1 VVPAWRG
8 DGRGDEPGGERG
20 DGRGDG
26 REGERARGDRAA
38 LARAAERARPVS
50 LAAERC
56 LPVIDALVPLFPE
69 GGLPRGAIVACRGPA
84 ALSLALQT
92 VAGPSQT
99 GSWIG
104 VVGLP
109 ALGLEAVA
117 EAGIAFSRTLLV
129 AEPPPEE
136 WSAVV
141 ATLADSVDA
150 VLVGS
155 SRVRTAD
162 GRRLRARLRERGSVI
177 LTVGPGTGLE
187 PELALTVV
195 DAVWEGIG
203 RGHGHLRTRRVEVEL
218 TGRRAAARAR
228 RASLWL
234 PDVEGRCRAVEP
246 VAPVVDLRSAV

>member
-1 VVPAWRG
+1 VAEVQRS
-8 DGRGDEPGGERG
+8 ERHR
-20 DGRGDG
+20 D
-26 REGERARGDRAA
+26 AAA
-38 LARAAERARPVS
+38 LARATERARPVS

-56 LPVIDALVPLFPE
+56 LPVVEALVPLFPD

-92 VAGPSQT
+92 LAGPSQA
-99 GSWIG
+99 GSWVG

-109 ALGLEAVA
+109 ALGLAAVA

-155 SRVRTAD
+155 GRVRAGD
-162 GRRLRARLRERGSVI
+162 GRRLQARLRERGSVI
-177 LTVGPGTGLE
+177 VVVGAQGGLE
-187 PELALTVV
+187 PELSLTVV

-203 RGHGHLRTRRVEVEL
+203 RGHGHLRTRRVDVEL
-218 TGRRAAARAR
+218 TGRRAAARTR
-228 RASLWL
+228 RVSLWL
-234 PDVEGRCRAVEP
+234 PDLEGHCRAVDP
-246 VAPVVDLRSAV
+246 VAPVVTLRSAV

>member
-1 VVPAWRG
+1 VAERQRG
-8 DGRGDEPGGERG
+8 D
-20 DGRGDG
+20 
-26 REGERARGDRAA
+26 AAA

-56 LPVIDALVPLFPE
+56 FPVIEALVPLFPD

-92 VAGPSQT
+92 LAGPSQA
-99 GSWIG
+99 GSWVG

-109 ALGLEAVA
+109 TLGLAAVA

-129 AEPPPEE
+129 AEPTREE

-155 SRVRTAD
+155 GRVGAAD
-162 GRRLRARLRERGSVI
+162 GRRLHARLRDRGSVI
-177 LTVGPGTGLE
+177 VVVGPQGGLE
-187 PELALTVV
+187 PELSLTVV

-203 RGHGHLRTRRVEVEL
+203 RGHGHLRSRRVDVEL
-218 TGRRAAARAR
+218 TGRRAAARTR
-228 RASLWL
+228 RVSLWL
-234 PDVEGRCRAVEP
+234 PDVEGHCRAIDP
-246 VAPVVDLRSAV
+246 VAEVVTLRSAV

>member
-1 VVPAWRG
+1 
-8 DGRGDEPGGERG
+8 
-20 DGRGDG
+20 
-26 REGERARGDRAA
+26 

-56 LPVIDALVPLFPE
+56 LPVVEALVPLFPD
-69 GGLPRGAIVACRGPA
+69 GGLPRGAIVTCQGPA

-92 VAGPSQT
+92 LAGPSQA
-99 GSWIG
+99 GSWLG

-109 ALGLEAVA
+109 ALGLAAVA

-150 VLVGS
+150 VLVGAG
-155 SRVRTAD
+155 RVRAAD
-162 GRRLRARLRERGSVI
+162 GRRLQARLRERGSVI
-177 LTVGPGTGLE
+177 VVVGQQRGSAGGLE
-187 PELALTVV
+187 PDLSLTVV
-195 DAVWEGIG
+195 DAVWEGVG

-218 TGRRAAARAR
+218 TGRRAAARTR

-234 PDVEGRCRAVEP
+234 PDVEGHCRAIDP
-246 VAPVVDLRSAV
+246 VAPVITLRSAV

>member
-1 VVPAWRG
+1 VAEVQRG
-8 DGRGDEPGGERG
+8 D
-20 DGRGDG
+20 
-26 REGERARGDRAA
+26 AAA

-56 LPVIDALVPLFPE
+56 LPVVEALVPLFPD
-69 GGLPRGAIVACRGPA
+69 GGLPRGAVVACRGPA

-92 VAGPSQT
+92 LAGPSQA
-99 GSWIG
+99 GSWVG

-109 ALGLEAVA
+109 ALGLAAVA

-150 VLVGS
+150 VLVGAG
-155 SRVRTAD
+155 RVRAAD
-162 GRRLRARLRERGSVI
+162 GRRLQARLRERGSVI
-177 LTVGPGTGLE
+177 VVVGAQGGLE
-187 PELALTVV
+187 PELSLTVV

-203 RGHGHLRTRRVEVEL
+203 RGHGHLRTRRVDVEL
-218 TGRRAAARAR
+218 TGRRAAARTR
-228 RASLWL
+228 RVSLWL
-234 PDVEGRCRAVEP
+234 PDVEGHCRAVDP
-246 VAPVVDLRSAV
+246 VAPVVTLRSAV